1 MAEFFVDVFPQDQWK
16 RKITKEQLLK
26 EFDDALSQVP
36 GFQPSFSQPIR
47 DNILESISQIDGQ
60 VVIKVFGEDIGVLAE
75 KAQQVVDTVRSV
87 RGVARAFVDRAG
99 QAPQLQ
105 IEMDRARAARYG
117 LNVMDVQNVIE
128 TALGGKEAT
137 EIWEGERKYPVVVR
151 LREDQRQDFP
161 SIGKIL
167 VETPRGLRVPLED
180 VSTLKVSG
188 GSMNIAHESGKR
200 LASIGVFLRGRDM
213 GSAVAE
219 MQQRVKA
226 NVSLPSGYYVLWG
239 GEFENQQ
246 RAMARLRVIVPLS
259 IFLIFLL
266 LFNAFGS
273 VKSAL
278 LILSNIPFALIG
290 GILALLITGIP
301 LSVSAAIGFIALFGQ
316 AVLNGVVIVSY
327 FNTLRGQG
335 MNARQA
341 AVEGSM
347 VRFRTV
353 LMTALLAMLGLLPMA
368 LSKGIGSEVQ
378 KPLAVVIIG
387 GLVSA
392 TFLTQ
397 VVLPALYT
405 LTAGKNAN

>member
-1 MAEFFVDVFPQDQWK
+1 E
-16 RKITKEQLLK
+16 ELLK
-26 EFDDALSQVP
+26 RFDEALSQVP
-36 GFQPSFSQPIR
+36 GFEPSFSQPIR

-60 VVIKVFGEDIGVLAE
+60 IVIKVFGDDLDLI
-75 KAQQVVDTVRSV
+75 KKTAQQVLDQVSSV
-87 RGVARAFVDRAG
+87 RGVARAFIDREG
-99 QAPQLQ
+99 SVPQLQ
-105 IEMDRARAARYG
+105 IEIDRARAARYG
-117 LNVMDVQNVIE
+117 LNVVDVQNVIE
-128 TALGGKEAT
+128 TAVGGKEAT

-151 LREDQRQDFP
+151 LKEDQRRDI
-161 SIGKIL
+161 STIGKIL
-167 VETPRGLRVPLED
+167 VETPAGPRVPLED
-180 VSTLKVSG
+180 VATLSIG
-188 GSMNIAHESGKR
+188 SGSMNIAHESGKR
-200 LASIGVFLRGRDM
+200 LNAIGVFLRGRDM
-213 GSAVAE
+213 GSAVEE
-219 MQQRVKA
+219 MQQRVKQ
-226 NVSLPSGYYVLWG
+226 NVTLPQGYYLQWG

-246 RAMARLRVIVPLS
+246 RAMGRLRIIVPIS

-278 LILSNIPFALIG
+278 LILSNIPFALVG
-290 GILALLITGIP
+290 GILALLITRIP

-327 FNTLRGQG
+327 FNALRAEGLD
-335 MNARQA
+335 ARQA
-341 AVEGSM
+341 AIEGSL

-392 TFLTQ
+392 TALTLL
-397 VVLPALYT
+397 VLPALYT
-405 LTAGKNAN
+405 LVERKSTPRADTPVLANQSGD